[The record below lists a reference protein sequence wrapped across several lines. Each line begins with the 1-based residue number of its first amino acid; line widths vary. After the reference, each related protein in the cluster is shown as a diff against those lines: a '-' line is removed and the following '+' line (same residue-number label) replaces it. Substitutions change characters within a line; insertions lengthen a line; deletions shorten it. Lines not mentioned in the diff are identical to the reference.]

1 VWALDCQFDSIID
14 GKAIKIGFMID
25 EHTRVSLLHLVERS
39 ITAER
44 LVAELEEVFAA
55 AGGPPKVL
63 RMDNGP
69 ELVSQALQRF
79 CAGKVSLCYIPPGTP
94 GQPLLTG

>member
-1 VWALDCQFDSIID
+1 MVLAIDFQFHSTTD
-14 GKAIKIGFMID
+14 GKAIQIASMID
-25 EHTRVSLLHLVERS
+25 KHTRESLLIIVERS

-44 LVAELEEVFAA
+44 LVTKLETAFAM

-63 RMDNGP
+63 LMDNGP

-79 CAGKVSLCYIPPGTP
+79 LREQDRVALHPTRMPMG
-94 GQPLLTG
+94 

>member
-1 VWALDCQFDSIID
+1 LE
-14 GKAIKIGFMID
+14 KA
-25 EHTRVSLLHLVERS
+25 
-39 ITAER
+39 
-44 LVAELEEVFAA
+44 FAG

-79 CAGKVSLCYIPPGTP
+79 CANKTGMVYIPPGC
-94 GQPLLTG
+94 PLLTG